1 VCFPPYVPMVYSPK
15 LTFVANG
22 NNPTSVG
29 LALGGTIYF
38 GSLEF
43 TGDRFGRLGLSPDG
57 EDSGAIFIGMV
68 QSGSPS
74 LHTTLKEL
82 SDEGNT
88 TSGEG
93 GELQTPWP
101 PRVQCGDPD
110 CLHHHCAA
118 TGEHSGTSNHP
129 NCPVTD
135 RRIATRYRAP
145 HRVAAGLPGGATSM
159 EPCSAGCHQAPDYS
173 AVGRAC

>member
-1 VCFPPYVPMVYSPK
+1 MVYSPK

-88 TSGEG
+88 TLGEG
-93 GELQTPWP
+93 GNSRLLGLQGCNVVTLIVFITTALPPENTPALLTIPIVPLRTAALQPGIELLT
-101 PRVQCGDPD
+101 
-110 CLHHHCAA
+110 
-118 TGEHSGTSNHP
+118 E
-129 NCPVTD
+129 
-135 RRIATRYRAP
+135 
-145 HRVAAGLPGGATSM
+145 
-159 EPCSAGCHQAPDYS
+159 
-173 AVGRAC
+173 